1 MMEELIRK
9 AEEKGIDVEEVL
21 IQLIYKDD
29 PEGEVKFR
37 LEMAKKYMVEAED
50 YIKKGDP
57 VQASEKA
64 YKVAE
69 ELVKALAEK
78 FNLPE
83 YQKARNEGRWYAYL
97 LGSAAGKLSSYL
109 GAWVMNGWSAGYTLH
124 VWGFHEAKWSIQ
136 DILPWVNTVRKMLEE
151 GEKVLQ

>member
-1 MMEELIRK
+1 MEELIRK
-9 AEEKGIDVEEVL
+9 AEEKGIDVEDVL

-29 PEGEVKFR
+29 PDGEVKFR
-37 LEMAKKYMVEAED
+37 LEMAKKYMAEAED
-50 YIKKGDP
+50 YVKKGDP

-83 YQKARNEGRWYAYL
+83 YQKARNEGRWYTYL
-97 LGSAAGKLSSYL
+97 LGSAAGKLSSNL
-109 GAWVMNGWSAGYTLH
+109 GTWVMNGWDTAYALH
-124 VWGFHEAKWSIQ
+124 VWGLHEAKWSIQ
-136 DILPWVNTVRKMLEE
+136 DILPRINTIRKMLEE